1 MVCTNLTNFYNMD
14 DKKYVR
20 VIFQLEPDRHEF
32 VKQQADKNGVSTSQY
47 LRNLVREK
55 YYSGRFSSMFEE
67 QRQERMDD
75 GFEQDTQAMLD
86 KLEASFLINQIILIN
101 NVLWKKLHR

>member
-1 MVCTNLTNFYNMD
+1 MD

-32 VKQQADKNGVSTSQY
+32 IKQEAEKKGLSISQY

-55 YYSGRFSSMFEE
+55 FYSGRFTSMVEE
-67 QRQERMDD
+67 QRQERIDD
-75 GFEQDTQAMLD
+75 GFEQDHIAMMD
-86 KLEASFLINQIILIN
+86 KIREKINKQTISLE
-101 NVLWKKLHR
+101 NVL

>member
-1 MVCTNLTNFYNMD
+1 MD

-32 VKQQADKNGVSTSQY
+32 IKQEAEKRGLSISQY

-55 YYSGRFSSMFEE
+55 FYSGRFTSIYEE
-67 QRQERMDD
+67 QRQERLND
-75 GFEQDTQAMLD
+75 GFEQDHVAMLD
-86 KLEASFLINQIILIN
+86 KIRNKFSDNKVDSLTGMPL
-101 NVLWKKLHR
+101 

>member
-1 MVCTNLTNFYNMD
+1 MD

-32 VKQQADKNGVSTSQY
+32 IKREAEKRGLSISQY

-55 YYSGRFSSMFEE
+55 FYSGRFTSMYEE
-67 QRQERMDD
+67 QRQERLND

-86 KLEASFLINQIILIN
+86 KLRSKFADKPDYSF
-101 NVLWKKLHR
+101 K

>member
-1 MVCTNLTNFYNMD
+1 MD

-32 VKQQADKNGVSTSQY
+32 IKREAERRGLSISQY

-55 YYSGRFSSMFEE
+55 FYSGRFTSMYEE
-67 QRQERMDD
+67 QRQERLND

-86 KLEASFLINQIILIN
+86 KLRTPRNKYDSLTGMPL
-101 NVLWKKLHR
+101 

>member
-1 MVCTNLTNFYNMD
+1 MNSN

-32 VKQQADKNGVSTSQY
+32 IKREAEKRGLSISQY

-55 YYSGRFSSMFEE
+55 FYSGRFNSMVEE
-67 QRQERMDD
+67 QRQERIDD
-75 GFEQDTQAMLD
+75 GFEQDHQAILD
-86 KLEASFLINQIILIN
+86 KIREKMNKQTINLE
-101 NVLWKKLHR
+101 NVL

>member
-1 MVCTNLTNFYNMD
+1 MD

-32 VKQQADKNGVSTSQY
+32 IKQEAEKRGLSISQY

-55 YYSGRFSSMFEE
+55 FYSGRFTSIYEE
-67 QRQERMDD
+67 QRQERLND
-75 GFEQDTQAMLD
+75 GFEQDTQAVLD
-86 KLEASFLINQIILIN
+86 KLRSKFANKPDYSF
-101 NVLWKKLHR
+101 K

>member
-1 MVCTNLTNFYNMD
+1 MD

-32 VKQQADKNGVSTSQY
+32 IKREADKKGVSISQY

-55 YYSGRFSSMFEE
+55 FYSGRFTTMFEE

-86 KLEASFLINQIILIN
+86 KIRSKFADKPDYSF
-101 NVLWKKLHR
+101 K

>member
-1 MVCTNLTNFYNMD
+1 MD

-32 VKQQADKNGVSTSQY
+32 IKQEAEKRGLSISQY

-55 YYSGRFSSMFEE
+55 FYSGRFTSIYEE
-67 QRQERMDD
+67 QRQERLND

-86 KLEASFLINQIILIN
+86 KLRGNFANKPDYSF
-101 NVLWKKLHR
+101 K

>member
-1 MVCTNLTNFYNMD
+1 MD

-67 QRQERMDD
+67 QRQEKLDD

-86 KLEASFLINQIILIN
+86 KLRSKTKEDALAMIDSIRTPRNKYDSLTGMPL
-101 NVLWKKLHR
+101 

>member
-1 MVCTNLTNFYNMD
+1 MD

-32 VKQQADKNGVSTSQY
+32 IKQEAEKRGLSISQY

-55 YYSGRFSSMFEE
+55 FYSSRFTSMVEE
-67 QRQERMDD
+67 QRQERIDD
-75 GFEQDTQAMLD
+75 GFEQDHIAMMD
-86 KLEASFLINQIILIN
+86 KIREKINKQTISLE
-101 NVLWKKLHR
+101 NVL

>member
-1 MVCTNLTNFYNMD
+1 MD

-32 VKQQADKNGVSTSQY
+32 VKQEADKNGVSVSQY

-55 YYSGRFSSMFEE
+55 FYSGRFTSMFEE
-67 QRQERMDD
+67 QRKERVDD
-75 GFEQDTQAMLD
+75 GFEQDTQAMID
-86 KLEASFLINQIILIN
+86 KLRNKFANKPDFSF
-101 NVLWKKLHR
+101 K

>member
-32 VKQQADKNGVSTSQY
+32 VKQEADKNGVSTSQY

-55 YYSGRFSSMFEE
+55 YFSSRFSSMFEE
-67 QRQERMDD
+67 QRQEKLDD
-75 GFEQDTQAMLD
+75 GFEQDHVAMLD
-86 KLEASFLINQIILIN
+86 KLRSKFADKPDYSF
-101 NVLWKKLHR
+101 K

>member
-32 VKQQADKNGVSTSQY
+32 LKQEADKNGVSISQY
-47 LRNLVREK
+47 LRNLIREK
-55 YYSGRFSSMFEE
+55 FYSSRYSSMFEE
-67 QRQERMDD
+67 QRQERVDD
-75 GFEQDTQAMLD
+75 GFEKDQMAMLE
-86 KLEASFLINQIILIN
+86 KIRNRFSEKPNYSY
-101 NVLWKKLHR
+101 K

>member
-1 MVCTNLTNFYNMD
+1 MD

-32 VKQQADKNGVSTSQY
+32 IKQEAEKKGLSISQY

-55 YYSGRFSSMFEE
+55 FYSGRFTSMYEE
-67 QRQERMDD
+67 QRQERLND

-86 KLEASFLINQIILIN
+86 KLRGKFANKPDYSF
-101 NVLWKKLHR
+101 K

>member
-1 MVCTNLTNFYNMD
+1 MD

-32 VKQQADKNGVSTSQY
+32 IKREAEKRGLSISQY

-55 YYSGRFSSMFEE
+55 FYSGRFTSMYEE
-67 QRQERMDD
+67 QRQERLND
-75 GFEQDTQAMLD
+75 GFEQDHLATWD
-86 KLEASFLINQIILIN
+86 KLRGKSKEDALAMIDSIRTPR
-101 NVLWKKLHR
+101 KKYDSLTGMPL

>member
-32 VKQQADKNGVSTSQY
+32 IKREAEKKGLSISQY
-47 LRNLVREK
+47 LRNLVRDK
-55 YYSGRFSSMFEE
+55 FYSGRFTSMYEE
-67 QRQERMDD
+67 QRLERLND
-75 GFEQDTQAMLD
+75 GFEQDHVAMLD
-86 KLEASFLINQIILIN
+86 KIRRKFSDNKVDSLTGMPL
-101 NVLWKKLHR
+101 

>member
-1 MVCTNLTNFYNMD
+1 MD

-32 VKQQADKNGVSTSQY
+32 IKREADKKGVSISQY
-47 LRNLVREK
+47 LRNLVREQF
-55 YYSGRFSSMFEE
+55 YSGRFTTMFEE
-67 QRQERMDD
+67 QRQEKLDD

-86 KLEASFLINQIILIN
+86 KLRSKFANKPDYSF
-101 NVLWKKLHR
+101 K

>member
-1 MVCTNLTNFYNMD
+1 MD

-32 VKQQADKNGVSTSQY
+32 IKREADIKGVSISQY

-55 YYSGRFSSMFEE
+55 FYSGRFTTMFEE
-67 QRQERMDD
+67 QRQERLND

-86 KLEASFLINQIILIN
+86 KLRGKFADKPDYSF
-101 NVLWKKLHR
+101 K